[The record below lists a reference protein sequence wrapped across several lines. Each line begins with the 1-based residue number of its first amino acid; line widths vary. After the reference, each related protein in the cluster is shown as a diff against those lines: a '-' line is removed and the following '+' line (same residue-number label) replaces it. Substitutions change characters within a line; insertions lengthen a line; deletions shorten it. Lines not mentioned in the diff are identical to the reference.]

1 MAFRRVQHATGPK
14 HIFYVSEQTLT
25 RWPENYRV
33 VDDTVHAEPGPV
45 DYGNT
50 EVPKKSGRRSRSRT
64 AAAPISPA
72 DDHSAVVAP
81 LTGVQEEG
89 EPRG

>member
-14 HIFYVSEQTLT
+14 HIFYVSEQTLA
-25 RWPENYRV
+25 RWPENYTV
-33 VDDTVHAEPGPV
+33 LDDTVHAHPGPV

-50 EVPKKSGRRSRSRT
+50 EAPTKKSGRRRS
-64 AAAPISPA
+64 AAPTSPA

-81 LTGVQEEG
+81 ITGVQEEG
-89 EPRG
+89 ETP